1 MLVLLASVLG
11 AVAPAASAGAL
22 PSQGVLDGGC
32 ARPDGDRVTGGS
44 PVASQNACDQPNSYT
59 HAHEIELDQHE
70 TRLNTLMAQS
80 QLAHGAQRPVLQQQI
95 SHEQTRLAQLRDARR
110 MHIARMQDA
119 EQMHRA
125 RLRSLDDAQR
135 ARLGHVPPGLIAPV
149 SRRTAAPSLPP
160 LGMPNS
166 PTPRAPGGASA
177 IPHGG

>member
-1 MLVLLASVLG
+1 M
-11 AVAPAASAGAL
+11 
-22 PSQGVLDGGC
+22 
-32 ARPDGDRVTGGS
+32 
-44 PVASQNACDQPNSYT
+44 ASQNTCDQPNSYT
-59 HAHEIELDQHE
+59 RAHEIELDQHE

-80 QLAHGAQRPVLQQQI
+80 QLAHGAQRLVLQQQI
-95 SHEQTRLAQLRDARR
+95 SQEQTRLAQLRDARR
-110 MHIARMQDA
+110 MHIARMHDA

-135 ARLGHVPPGLIAPV
+135 ARLGRVPPGITGPV

-166 PTPRAPGGASA
+166 LTPRAPGGASA